1 MTAHSVDSLARAALD
16 GLTVRQQLTAHNIAN
31 QATSGFSPWRV
42 DFETAW
48 RTAVAATDTGGELP
62 AVSWHR
68 EAVAGVQLDLELASA
83 AETAARYSALIESVD
98 RLLGLQAM
106 AIRGD

>member
-1 MTAHSVDSLARAALD
+1 MTTDSVQQLARAALD
-16 GLTVRQQLTAHNIAN
+16 GLTVRQQMTAHNIAN
-31 QATSGFSPWRV
+31 QATPGFSPWRV

-48 RTAVAATDTGGELP
+48 REAVLETPQNPRLP
-62 AVSWHR
+62 ALTMHR
-68 EAVAGVQLDLELASA
+68 EPVASVQLDLELSRA
-83 AETAARYSALIESVD
+83 AETATRYSALVESVD